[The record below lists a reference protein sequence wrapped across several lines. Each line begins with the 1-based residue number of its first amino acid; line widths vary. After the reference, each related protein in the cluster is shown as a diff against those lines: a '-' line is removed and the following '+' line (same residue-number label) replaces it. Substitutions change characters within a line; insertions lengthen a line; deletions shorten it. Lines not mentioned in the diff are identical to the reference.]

1 MSSDM
6 NHPLSMASGLYTFP
20 QIFTWSHDLKYH
32 VHVSDFQVFIASPDL
47 SFLSAYLRWPHGAE
61 ETISRLTHLQANLVL
76 TSVAPDP
83 IAQGRHLELI
93 IKS

>member
-1 MSSDM
+1 MCMSVTSK
-6 NHPLSMASGLYTFP
+6 S
-20 QIFTWSHDLKYH
+20 
-32 VHVSDFQVFIASPDL
+32 IASPDL
-47 SFLSAYLRWPHGAE
+47 SFLSVYLRWPHGAE
-61 ETISRLTHLQANLVL
+61 ETTSQLTHLQANLVL